1 MMMAVLFLL
10 FFLLLA
16 TSASIA
22 VYNILPDFDRLKLS
36 RRFHDDLGA
45 GRTAPGLFK
54 ILRIPILLF
63 EDFASTLKMTKRRAV
78 HEKALAA
85 LGLEQLVSVNQLI
98 ALRLALVMIFS
109 IYALLLMGAL
119 PIVIN
124 ILMPVFGWYYV
135 DIWLVDKIRE
145 RKRKIKSELPF
156 VLDTLTLSVEAGLEF
171 TKGIE
176 RIAETLDPS
185 PLRDELM
192 IFLRQMALG
201 TSRRNALKNLA
212 AHTEIPQVN
221 SLVASLIQASEMGSS
236 VGAALR
242 TQSEIMSAE
251 RFSEAEKRGAEASQ
265 KLLVP
270 MMIFIVPAI
279 MLIILGPTL
288 LSYVYGRGF

>member
-1 MMMAVLFLL
+1 MTTAILFLL
-10 FFLLLA
+10 FFSLLTIA
-16 TSASIA
+16 ASIA

-45 GRTAPGLFK
+45 GRTTPGLFK

-63 EDFASTLKMTKRRAV
+63 EDFASTLKMPRRRAE
-78 HEKALAA
+78 HDKALRA

-98 ALRLALVMIFS
+98 ALRLALVTIFLL
-109 IYALLLMGAL
+109 YAFLLSGAL
-119 PIVIN
+119 PILIT
-124 ILMPVFGWYYV
+124 ILMPLFGWYYV

-171 TKGIE
+171 TAGIA
-176 RIAETLDPS
+176 RIAETLEPS

-192 IFLRQMALG
+192 IFLRQMQLG
-201 TSRRNALKNLA
+201 TSRRDALKNLA
-212 AHTEIPQVN
+212 ARSEIPQVN

-236 VGAALR
+236 IGAALR

-265 KLLVP
+265 KLLIP
-270 MMIFIVPAI
+270 MMIFIVPAV